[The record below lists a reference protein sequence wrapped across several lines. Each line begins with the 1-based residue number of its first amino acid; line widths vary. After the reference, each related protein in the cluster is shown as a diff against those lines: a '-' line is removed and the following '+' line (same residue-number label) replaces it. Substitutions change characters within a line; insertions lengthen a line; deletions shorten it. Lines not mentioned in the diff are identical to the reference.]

1 MKLLEKPEQVP
12 TTASEVGSRFVWDP
26 RHAVKRPLRWLYPLL
41 LYGLVALV
49 LLVFLLPLGWMLL
62 ISLKTGQGS
71 QTINLFQS
79 FRPSWENYRAL
90 WQEVPVA
97 RYLLNTLI
105 VSVGST
111 LLALLLG
118 IPAGYGLA
126 RQPGSW
132 ANGLALALLGIRL
145 FPPIALLL
153 PFYLMMRDLRLLDS
167 YTGLILLQSVFKITF
182 VAWFMRGFFVGMP
195 QVLEEAALVDGCSR
209 WGAFWRVALP
219 LSLPGVITVS
229 LLGLIFSW
237 NDFFSPL
244 VLSGVRTRLLTL
256 GILEAFSTY
265 EVAWGRMSALGV
277 IAVLPVLL
285 LALGLQRYYVRGL
298 TAGAVRE

>member
-1 MKLLEKPEQVP
+1 MKLLEIPEP
-12 TTASEVGSRFVWDP
+12 KLTETTALRDP
-26 RHAVKRPLRWLYPLL
+26 WHSAQHRQRWLKPVL

-62 ISLKTGQGS
+62 ISLKTGHGS
-71 QTINLFQS
+71 QSLNLFQP

-90 WQEVPVA
+90 WREVPVA

-111 LLALLLG
+111 LLALILG

-126 RQPGSW
+126 RQPGIW
-132 ANGLALALLGIRL
+132 ANGLALAILGIRL

-167 YTGLILLQSVFKITF
+167 YTGLILLQSIFKITF
-182 VAWFMRGFFVGMP
+182 VAWFMRGFFVGLP

-209 WGAFWRVALP
+209 WGAFWRVAVP
-219 LSLPGVITVS
+219 LSWPGVITVS
-229 LLGLIFSW
+229 LLGFIFSW

-244 VLSGVRTRLLTL
+244 VLSGVRTRLVTL

-265 EVAWGRMSALGV
+265 EVAWGRMSALGM
-277 IAVLPVLL
+277 IAVLPVLI
-285 LALGLQRYYVRGL
+285 LALVLQRYYVRGL

>member
-1 MKLLEKPEQVP
+1 MKLLELPEP
-12 TTASEVGSRFVWDP
+12 KLTETTAVHLRDP
-26 RHAVKRPLRWLYPLL
+26 WHSAQYRQRWLKPVL

-62 ISLKTGQGS
+62 ISLKTGHGS
-71 QTINLFQS
+71 QSLNLFQP

-90 WQEVPVA
+90 WREVPVA

-111 LLALLLG
+111 LLALILG

-126 RQPGSW
+126 RQPGIW
-132 ANGLALALLGIRL
+132 ANGLALAILGIRL

-182 VAWFMRGFFVGMP
+182 VAWFMRGFFVGLP

-209 WGAFWRVALP
+209 WGAFWRVAVP
-219 LSLPGVITVS
+219 LSWPGVITVS
-229 LLGLIFSW
+229 LLGFIFSW

-244 VLSGVRTRLLTL
+244 VLSGVRTRLVTL

-265 EVAWGRMSALGV
+265 EVAWGRMSALGM
-277 IAVLPVLL
+277 IAVLPVLI
-285 LALGLQRYYVRGL
+285 LALVLQRYYVRGL

>member
-1 MKLLEKPEQVP
+1 MNLIQERDPKTAVAPEPKPLAQ
-12 TTASEVGSRFVWDP
+12 
-26 RHAVKRPLRWLYPLL
+26 PLTQTRNRWLRPVL
-41 LYGLVALV
+41 LYLLTALV

-71 QTINLFQS
+71 QTINLFQV
-79 FRPSWENYRAL
+79 FRPSWENYWAL
-90 WQEVPVA
+90 WREVPVG
-97 RYLLNTLI
+97 RYLVNTLI

-126 RQPGSW
+126 RQPGVL

-209 WGAFWRVALP
+209 WGAFWRVGLP

-229 LLGLIFSW
+229 LLGFIFSW

-277 IAVLPVLL
+277 IAVVPVLI

>member
-1 MKLLEKPEQVP
+1 LEKLEQVP
-12 TTASEVGSRFVWDP
+12 TTAGKGGSRFLLHPGETVNP
-26 RHAVKRPLRWLYPLL
+26 RHRWLQPLL
-41 LYGLVALV
+41 LYSLVGLL
-49 LLVFLLPLGWMLL
+49 LLVFLFPLGWMLL

-71 QTINLFQS
+71 QTVNLFQS
-79 FRPSWENYRAL
+79 FQPSWENYRAL
-90 WQEVPVA
+90 WREVPVA

-111 LLALLLG
+111 LLSLILG

-126 RQPGSW
+126 RQAGIW
-132 ANGLALALLGIRL
+132 VNRLALAMLGIHL

-153 PFYLMMRDLRLLDS
+153 PFYLMMRDLHLLDS

-219 LSLPGVITVS
+219 LSSPGVITVS
-229 LLGLIFSW
+229 LLGFIFSW

-285 LALGLQRYYVRGL
+285 LALVLQRYYVRGL
-298 TAGAVRE
+298 TAGAVRD

>member
-1 MKLLEKPEQVP
+1 KTSTPLESKPIAKMAQP
-12 TTASEVGSRFVWDP
+12 DP
-26 RHAVKRPLRWLYPLL
+26 RRNRWLRPVL
-41 LYGLVALV
+41 LYLLAALV

-71 QTINLFQS
+71 QTINLFQA

-90 WQEVPVA
+90 WREVAVG
-97 RYLLNTLI
+97 RYLVNTLI

-126 RQPGSW
+126 RQPGVW

-195 QVLEEAALVDGCSR
+195 TVLEEAAWVDGCSR

-229 LLGLIFSW
+229 LLGFIFSW

-277 IAVLPVLL
+277 IAVAPVLI
-285 LALGLQRYYVRGL
+285 LALVLQRYYVRGL